1 MENVF
6 ASTKN
11 RTISRGILNMDKQL
25 KKLTKIIE
33 KVSYQYFTA
42 HGDHGNTIGPKDDQ
56 QSNLLGEAIDG
67 LIAAQS
73 NLNKYVNDKKSTRK
87 AND

>member
-1 MENVF
+1 
-6 ASTKN
+6 
-11 RTISRGILNMDKQL
+11 MDKQL

-42 HGDHGNTIGPKDDQ
+42 HGDHGNTIGPKDNQ

-73 NLNKYVNDKKSTRK
+73 NLDKYVKDTKQTQK

>member
-1 MENVF
+1 
-6 ASTKN
+6 
-11 RTISRGILNMDKQL
+11 MDKQL

-33 KVSYQYFTA
+33 KVSYQYFNF
-42 HGDHGNTIGPKDDQ
+42 HGNHGNTIGPKDNQ

-73 NLNKYVNDKKSTRK
+73 NLNKYVKDTYETQK